1 MKKIINI
8 FIAVVLIIVL
18 NVGCSKP
25 ASQTSKTKISIVS
38 TIFAPYDFTRQI
50 TGDKADITM
59 LLPPSSESHTYEP
72 SPKDRIKIQDC
83 DVFVYVGGESDT
95 WVKEIL
101 ETIDTSKMQVITLMD
116 CVETLEEELVLGME
130 EHEHE
135 HEEENKHELDEHVWT
150 SSKNAVLI
158 TQKISKAIC
167 EADSKNA
174 DYYEKNTEDYITKL
188 KELDNKFTEI
198 VALSKR
204 KTLVFGDRFPFR
216 YFAEAYG
223 LDYYAPFSGCST
235 AADINPKSLIFL
247 IDKVKEENIPV
258 VFHIELSN
266 KKIAEAISEDTN
278 AKVMLFHA
286 CHNITKEDF
295 ENGVTYIDLMN
306 QNAENL
312 KEALN

>member
-101 ETIDTSKMQVITLMD
+101 ETIDTSKCRL
-116 CVETLEEELVLGME
+116 
-130 EHEHE
+130 
-135 HEEENKHELDEHVWT
+135 
-150 SSKNAVLI
+150 
-158 TQKISKAIC
+158 
-167 EADSKNA
+167 
-174 DYYEKNTEDYITKL
+174 
-188 KELDNKFTEI
+188 
-198 VALSKR
+198 
-204 KTLVFGDRFPFR
+204 
-216 YFAEAYG
+216 
-223 LDYYAPFSGCST
+223 
-235 AADINPKSLIFL
+235 
-247 IDKVKEENIPV
+247 
-258 VFHIELSN
+258 
-266 KKIAEAISEDTN
+266 
-278 AKVMLFHA
+278 
-286 CHNITKEDF
+286 
-295 ENGVTYIDLMN
+295 
-306 QNAENL
+306 
-312 KEALN
+312 